1 MNSYKHG
8 TYHAY
13 AYESDNYFFDSEDS
27 YGKGVCNRDFNK
39 VVDSLLAELYR
50 VDGYLGN
57 QMKPKLLIRGIIMLV
72 EVTKRF
78 INFDHD
84 LRNGID
90 DKHNFDD
97 QIKPKY
103 DKGLQFIFLRWSNL
117 ILGKKLD
124 SFVHIRN
131 TVMSSLED
139 FGDKFL
145 HIRTLAQNDWGDK
158 DNFMSNFINKKC
170 TDVTSRDID
179 EIQKMQWLQNESYEA
194 KIARCEFFLHLVKKN
209 RERKAIILK
218 VAHTYAAFVEVFY
231 YAARFMYD
239 QTQSL
244 EGMTTK
250 VEPCWLT
257 SLRLLLR
264 AKKSDCIDVSKSLD
278 LVPKICQSA
287 LIGIECP
294 HEDTNY
300 KLIMSESL
308 RNDVSK
314 VFAYAVI
321 NVFYLVRFYY
331 RDTVKNMSHRDYGKV
346 FTHTHT
352 LCSKY
357 IEVLNFAF
365 CSEIQILSGLLVHLL
380 CICRRTSYELSEIA
394 QYVSQPK
401 IRY

>member
-8 TYHAY
+8 TYH

-27 YGKGVCNRDFNK
+27 YGKGVYNRDFDK
-39 VVDSLLAELYR
+39 VVDSLLVELYR

-57 QMKPKLLIRGIIMLV
+57 QMKPKLIRGIIMLV
-72 EVTKRF
+72 EITKRF

-84 LRNGID
+84 LSNGIIYG
-90 DKHNFDD
+90 KHNFDD
-97 QIKPKY
+97 QSKPKY
-103 DKGLQFIFLRWSNL
+103 DKGLRFIFLRWSNL

-131 TVMSSLED
+131 SVMSSLED

-145 HIRTLAQNDWGDK
+145 HIRTLARNGWGDK
-158 DNFMSNFINKKC
+158 DNFLSNFIIKKC

-179 EIQKMQWLQNESYEA
+179 EIKKMQWLQNESYEA

-209 RERKAIILK
+209 RQRKAIILK
-218 VAHTYAAFVEVFY
+218 VAHTYATFVEVFY

-244 EGMTTK
+244 EGMITK
-250 VEPCWLT
+250 VEPCWLIA
-257 SLRLLLR
+257 LRLLLR
-264 AKKSDCIDVSKSLD
+264 AKKFGCIDVSKSLD
-278 LVPKICQSA
+278 LVQKICLSA

-294 HEDTNY
+294 HEDTHY

-331 RDTVKNMSHRDYGKV
+331 RNTVKNMSHRDYGKV
-346 FTHTHT
+346 FTHIHTHPM
-352 LCSKY
+352 
-357 IEVLNFAF
+357 F
-365 CSEIQILSGLLVHLL
+365 
-380 CICRRTSYELSEIA
+380 
-394 QYVSQPK
+394 
-401 IRY
+401 